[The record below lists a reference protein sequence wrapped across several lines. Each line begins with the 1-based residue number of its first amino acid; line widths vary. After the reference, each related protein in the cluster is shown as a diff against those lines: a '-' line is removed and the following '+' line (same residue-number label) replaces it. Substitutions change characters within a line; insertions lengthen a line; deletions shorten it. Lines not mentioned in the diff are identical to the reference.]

1 MLELLRGP
9 PVTFATHQSAT
20 MPRASRFSYLKT
32 DFETT
37 IFGPTASL
45 SPNATYAERQAYR
58 RDVLRLPGP
67 VDRWLL
73 TNIRSPRINFLQ
85 DYLMF
90 ADVKNEYV
98 ICTVEIESE
107 TVCLLAFITIW
118 ILLSYFASFRAQIIS
133 LSV

>member
-1 MLELLRGP
+1 
-9 PVTFATHQSAT
+9 
-20 MPRASRFSYLKT
+20 MPQASRFSYLKT
-32 DFETT
+32 NETT

-73 TNIRSPRINFLQ
+73 ANIRSPRINFLH

-90 ADVKNEYV
+90 GDVKNECV
-98 ICTVEIESE
+98 ICIVEIESE
-107 TVCLLAFITIW
+107 TVCLLAFIVIW
-118 ILLSYFASFRAQIIS
+118 ILHSYFASFRAQIIS